1 MIIKN
6 FKDLA
11 TNETRKNALE
21 IINKGIEAVLIKNS
35 MHKQIKISKNVLK
48 IKKDHWNL
56 SNYKNIYVIGAG
68 KAAADMAET
77 IEKIF
82 GKRITKGI
90 VIDTRKKTLSKIK
103 VIKGTHP
110 LPSTINVKATK
121 KIIKILE
128 DCEKKDLIIS
138 LISGGGSALMVSP
151 RIDLKKQIK
160 VNEIL
165 LEKGATIQ
173 EINTIRKHIS
183 NIKGGQL
190 AKIAAKSTLINL
202 IISDVITND
211 LNVIASGP
219 TVNDPTTINDAIKI
233 QKKYSLPNLPFV
245 ETPKEKLTNVKNIL
259 LITNIPAAKA
269 MYKKATE
276 LGYKAKILTTQ
287 LKGEA
292 RNVGKKLAKLLKPKK
307 AIIAAGETT
316 VAIKGNG
323 KGGRNQELA
332 LGAAKFIKEGVIV
345 SCSSDGVDFISSASG
360 GIVDENTKEK
370 AKKLGLNIDKFL
382 KENDSYNFLRKVDGI
397 IKTGKTGTN
406 VGDLI
411 LLLGK
416 NN

>member
-21 IINKGIEAVLIKNS
+21 IINKGIGAVLIKNS
-35 MHKQIKISKNVLK
+35 MHKQIKISKNILK

-56 SNYKNIYVIGAG
+56 SNYNNIYVIGAG
-68 KAAADMAET
+68 KAAADMAEA
-77 IEKIF
+77 IEEIF
-82 GKRITKGI
+82 GKKITKGI

-110 LPSTINVKATK
+110 LPSETNVEATK
-121 KIIKILE
+121 RIIKILE
-128 DCEKKDLIIS
+128 DCREKDLIIS

-151 RIDLKKQIK
+151 RIDLKEQIK
-160 VNEIL
+160 INKIL
-165 LEKGATIQ
+165 LEKGAAIQ

-183 NIKGGQL
+183 KIKGGQL
-190 AKIAAKSTLINL
+190 AKIAANSTIINL
-202 IISDVITND
+202 IVSDVITND

-233 QKKYSLPNLPFV
+233 QKKYSLPNLPFI

-259 LITNIPAAKA
+259 LITNVPAAEA
-269 MYKKATE
+269 MYKKARE
-276 LGYKAKILTTQ
+276 LGYEAKILTTQ

-292 RNVGKKLAKLLKPKK
+292 KDVGKELAKLLKPKK

-316 VAIKGNG
+316 VTVKGSG
-323 KGGRNQELA
+323 KGGRNQELV
-332 LGAAKFIKEGVIV
+332 LGAAKFIKKGVIV
-345 SCSSDGVDFISSASG
+345 SCSSDGIDFITAAGG
-360 GIVDENTKEK
+360 GIADENTKEK
-370 AKKLGLNIDKFL
+370 AKKLGLDIDKSL
-382 KENDSYNFLRKVDGI
+382 KENDSYNFLRKVNGI
-397 IKTGKTGTN
+397 IRTGKTGTN
-406 VGDLI
+406 VGDLM

-416 NN
+416 K